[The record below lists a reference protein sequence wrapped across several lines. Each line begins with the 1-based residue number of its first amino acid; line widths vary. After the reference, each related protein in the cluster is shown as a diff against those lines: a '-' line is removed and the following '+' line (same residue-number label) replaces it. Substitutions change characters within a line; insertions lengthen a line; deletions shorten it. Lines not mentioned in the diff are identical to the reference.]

1 MVYLVALLSFDLIS
15 HVKSKVAFVVKN
27 ARFRSVAKYVEVA
40 SVCNYPS
47 QIWENFMASASL

>member
-27 ARFRSVAKYVEVA
+27 ARFRSVAKYTEVA

-47 QIWENFMASASL
+47 QI